1 VTLATLGA
9 APLVDRLGWSAVNA
23 WAAIPVGDGAGA
35 GACPAA
41 AGRAGVGGMISLMLQ
56 PAAFFLP

>member
-23 WAAIPVGDGAGA
+23 WAAIPLLVMVLVL
-35 GACPAA
+35 
-41 AGRAGVGGMISLMLQ
+41 GRALQ
-56 PAAFFLP
+56 RRAGLASPA